1 MYLKT
6 LVFCALLSLCN
17 GYKILAVFP
26 TPFHSHCTLASKL
39 VTELAKRGHEVT
51 YLSPFP
57 KKTQTK
63 NLREISLESIIP
75 VINERKKQLLSLN
88 DHSVFHTVHF
98 LTNMGYAVTEEFY
111 RNENV
116 QKLLKS
122 QEHFDLIILAQFVN
136 EGLVGLAHHFNA
148 PFVLMSS
155 MPLFAWS
162 KFFLTHPA
170 PSSYVPNLLTPYS
183 GHMNFWQRL
192 CNSIYDVYS
201 ILYHQWVILPKHN
214 QVIKK
219 HIRGEPDV
227 HNLLNNASLL
237 LVNSHVS
244 ANEPTV
250 QIPNV
255 VEMGGM
261 HLEEPKKLPEDL
273 QKFLDGSKDGVI
285 VFSMGSNLKSSDLP
299 RDKRD
304 AILRAFSK
312 LKQNVLWKW
321 EEEELPGQPKNVKLM
336 KWMPQTDILA
346 HPNVKAF
353 VTHGGLLSTME
364 SIYRG
369 VPTIGIPI
377 FSDQKTNMEIAV
389 SYGYALLLPLQELT
403 EEKLSSALDEILSNP
418 KYREN
423 VLKRSKI
430 MKDRPIKPLDNAIYW
445 IEYVIRHQGAPH
457 LRYPGMDLNWFQRN
471 LLDVGAFATIALL
484 LILALIRLIVKLI
497 FNKKVTKEKIN

>member
-1 MYLKT
+1 
-6 LVFCALLSLCN
+6 
-17 GYKILAVFP
+17 
-26 TPFHSHCTLASKL
+26 
-39 VTELAKRGHEVT
+39 
-51 YLSPFP
+51 
-57 KKTQTK
+57 
-63 NLREISLESIIP
+63 
-75 VINERKKQLLSLN
+75 
-88 DHSVFHTVHF
+88 
-98 LTNMGYAVTEEFY
+98 MGYAVTEEFY
-111 RNENV
+111 QNKNV
-116 QKLLKS
+116 QKLLNS

-136 EGLVGLAHHFNA
+136 EGLIGLAYHFKA

-162 KFFLTHPA
+162 KHFLAHPA

-192 CNSIYDVYS
+192 CNSVYDTYS
-201 ILYHQWVILPKHN
+201 ILYHQWIILPKHR
-214 QVIKK
+214 QLVKK
-219 HIRGEPDV
+219 HIPGEPDLY
-227 HNLLNNASLL
+227 NLLNNASLL

-244 ANEPTV
+244 ANEPTI

-255 VEMGGM
+255 IEMGGM
-261 HLEEPKKLPEDL
+261 HLKEPEELPEDI
-273 QKFLDGSKDGVI
+273 QKFLDSSKNGVI

-299 RDKRD
+299 RNKRN
-304 AILRAFSK
+304 AILKAFSK

-321 EEEELPGQPKNVKLM
+321 ESEELPEQPKNVKLM

-346 HPNVKAF
+346 HANVKAF

-369 VPTIGIPI
+369 VPLIGIPI

-389 SYGYALLLPLQELT
+389 SYGYALLVPLQDLT
-403 EEKLSSALDEILSNP
+403 EEKLSYALEEILNNP
-418 KYREN
+418 KYTEN

-445 IEYVIRHQGAPH
+445 IEYVIRHEGAPH

-471 LLDVGAFATIALL
+471 LLDVSAFAMFTIF
-484 LILALIRLIVKLI
+484 LI
-497 FNKKVTKEKIN
+497 FLVIYLTIKHIIGKRVTKEKIN